1 MRSLNQPSGAANAG
15 NEIRVPKCIYMENR
29 ENETRAY
36 WLAWAKIF
44 WPRQRH
50 VFLLGEYF
58 GSLKAAWEAPADE
71 LGAVPEL
78 APFAAEAAARRALID
93 PDAEMDALKARG
105 IEFVAWDEP
114 GYPEPLRTIY
124 DPPPIL
130 FYRGKWEGAD
140 VVAVAIVGS
149 RQATPYGRAVAARL
163 AEELAGV
170 GVTVVSGM
178 ARGIDTAAHK
188 GALEAKGR
196 TIAVLGT
203 GLDVVYPREN
213 TKLMEAIA
221 ASGAVLTEFWP
232 GMPPEPWHFP
242 MRNRL
247 ISGLARG
254 VVVVEAGEKS
264 GALITADLALEQG
277 REVMAVPGNVTSR
290 LSRGTNRLIKEGARL
305 VESAA
310 DVLEELGLTSLFPRD
325 KIGKALPK
333 LNREEEMVWRLVGEE
348 PLHEEVIISR
358 TGLAPEKALAA
369 LAFLEVKGLVRR
381 LPGKFY
387 VGCGYR

>member
-1 MRSLNQPSGAANAG
+1 V
-15 NEIRVPKCIYMENR
+15 RVPKCICMESKGR
-29 ENETRAY
+29 ETRAY
-36 WLAWAKIF
+36 WLAWARVL
-44 WPRQRH
+44 WPKQRH

-58 GSLKAAWEAPADE
+58 GSLKAAWEAPVEE
-71 LGAVPEL
+71 LAAVPQL
-78 APFAAEAAARRALID
+78 APFVSEIAARRAVTD
-93 PDAEMDALKARG
+93 PVAEQEAVDACGVR
-105 IEFVAWDEP
+105 FVTWDEP
-114 GYPEPLRTIY
+114 GYPEPLRNIC
-124 DPPPIL
+124 DPPPVL
-130 FYRGKWEGAD
+130 FYNGKWEPAD
-140 VVAVAIVGS
+140 AVAVAIVGS

-188 GALEAKGR
+188 GALEAGGR

-203 GLDVVYPREN
+203 GLDVIYPREN
-213 TKLMEAIA
+213 TKLMGAIA

-232 GMPPEPWHFP
+232 GTPPEAWHFP

-325 KIGKALPK
+325 KAGKALPK
-333 LNREEEMVWRLVGEE
+333 LNKEEEMVWRLVEEE
-348 PLHEEVIISR
+348 PLHEEDIIGR
-358 TGLAPEKALAA
+358 TGLAPEKVMAA
-369 LAFLEVKGLVRR
+369 LAFLEIKGLVRR

-387 VGCGYR
+387 VGYGHSR